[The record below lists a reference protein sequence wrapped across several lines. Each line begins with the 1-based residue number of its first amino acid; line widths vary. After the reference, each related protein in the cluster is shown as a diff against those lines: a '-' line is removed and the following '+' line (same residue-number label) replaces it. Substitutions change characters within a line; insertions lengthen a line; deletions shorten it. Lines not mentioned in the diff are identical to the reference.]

1 MVKDVQ
7 PKLVNDEQQSLGA
20 LKQYGGYIL
29 SAIILV
35 LAGYFGWTYWQK
47 HGGNIDTAAANDFAK
62 IQSDQN
68 NIETL
73 TTQAATDTKAQAQLT
88 TAQTNLDKDLGEFV
102 ANHDNSVY
110 TWQALMLQAKQQTDK
125 NNLKAAAATLQKASQ
140 LTLKDDGLKAIAIL
154 RQAQVLLSD
163 NQADAVQKR
172 LQSPLP
178 AAFEASK
185 LEILGDIANQ
195 QGDKKAAAT
204 HYQKAWQLIEQRN
217 QNNPNPQD
225 RALLRIK
232 MESLG
237 LSVKQPDLTGGVLA
251 KPTQAPT
258 QAPIQAEN
266 TAPAAAIASAPAV
279 ASSTK

>member
-35 LAGYFGWTYWQK
+35 LAGYFGWSYWQK

-73 TTQAATDTKAQAQLT
+73 TTQAATDTKAQAQLA
-88 TAQTNLDKDLGEFV
+88 TAQTNLGKDLGEFV

-125 NNLKAAAATLQKASQ
+125 NDLKAAAATLQKASQ

-154 RQAQVLLSD
+154 RQGQVLLSD
-163 NQADAVQKR
+163 NQADAAQKR

-251 KPTQAPT
+251 KPTQA
-258 QAPIQAEN
+258 EK

-279 ASSTK
+279 ASGIK

>member
-20 LKQYGGYIL
+20 LKQYGGYIV
-29 SAIILV
+29 SAIMLV

-47 HGGNIDTAAANDFAK
+47 HGGNIDSAAANDFAK

-73 TTQAATDTKAQAQLT
+73 TTQAATDPKAQAQLA
-88 TAQTNLDKDLGEFV
+88 TAQTNLSKDLSEFV
-102 ANHDNSVY
+102 AKHDNSVY
-110 TWQALMLQAKQQTDK
+110 TWQALMLQAKQQTD
-125 NNLKAAAATLQKASQ
+125 NNDLKAAAATLQKASQ

-163 NQADAVQKR
+163 NQADAAQKR

-195 QGDKKAAAT
+195 QGDKKAAIN

-258 QAPIQAEN
+258 QAEK

-279 ASSTK
+279 ASGIK

>member
-20 LKQYGGYIL
+20 LKQYGGYIV
-29 SAIILV
+29 SAIMLV

-73 TTQAATDTKAQAQLT
+73 TTQAATDTKAQAQLA
-88 TAQTNLDKDLGEFV
+88 TAQTNLSKDLGEFV
-102 ANHDNSVY
+102 AKHDNSVY

-125 NNLKAAAATLQKASQ
+125 NDLKAAAATLQKASQ
-140 LTLKDDGLKAIAIL
+140 LTLKDEGLKAIAIL

-163 NQADAVQKR
+163 NQADAAQKR

-195 QGDKKAAAT
+195 QGDKKSAIN

-217 QNNPNPQD
+217 QTNPNPQD

-258 QAPIQAEN
+258 QSEN
-266 TAPAAAIASAPAV
+266 TAPAAASAPAI

>member
-20 LKQYGGYIL
+20 LKQYGGYIV
-29 SAIILV
+29 SAIMLV
-35 LAGYFGWTYWQK
+35 LAGYFGWSYWQK

-73 TTQAATDTKAQAQLT
+73 TTQAATDPKAQAQLA

-102 ANHDNSVY
+102 AKHDNSVY
-110 TWQALMLQAKQQTDK
+110 TWQALMLQAKQQTD
-125 NNLKAAAATLQKASQ
+125 NNDLKAAAATLQKASQ

-163 NQADAVQKR
+163 NQADAAQKR

-195 QGDKKAAAT
+195 RGDKKAAAT

-251 KPTQAPT
+251 KPTQA
-258 QAPIQAEN
+258 EK

>member
-20 LKQYGGYIL
+20 LKQYGGYIV
-29 SAIILV
+29 SAIMLV

-73 TTQAATDTKAQAQLT
+73 TTQAASDTKAQAQLA
-88 TAQTNLDKDLGEFV
+88 TAQANLGKDLGEFV
-102 ANHDNSVY
+102 AKHDNSVY
-110 TWQALMLQAKQQTDK
+110 TWQALMLQAKQQTDQ
-125 NNLKAAAATLQKASQ
+125 NDLKAAAATLQKASQ
-140 LTLKDDGLKAIAIL
+140 LTLKDEGLKAIAIL
-154 RQAQVLLSD
+154 RQGQVLLSD
-163 NQADAVQKR
+163 NQADAAQKR

-195 QGDKKAAAT
+195 QGDKKAAIN

-251 KPTQAPT
+251 KPIQAPT
-258 QAPIQAEN
+258 QAEN
-266 TAPAAAIASAPAV
+266 TAPAAAIASAPAI
-279 ASSTK
+279 ASSIK

>member
-20 LKQYGGYIL
+20 LKQYGGYIV
-29 SAIILV
+29 SAIMLV

-73 TTQAATDTKAQAQLT
+73 TTQAASDTKAQAQLT

-125 NNLKAAAATLQKASQ
+125 NDLKAAAATLQKASQ

-163 NQADAVQKR
+163 NQADAAQKR

-258 QAPIQAEN
+258 QAEN
-266 TAPAAAIASAPAV
+266 TAAAAAIASAPAV
-279 ASSTK
+279 ASSIK

>member
-7 PKLVNDEQQSLGA
+7 PKLVNDEQQSLSA
-20 LKQYGGYIL
+20 LKQYGGYIV
-29 SAIILV
+29 SAIMLV

-73 TTQAATDTKAQAQLT
+73 TTQAATDTKAQAQLA
-88 TAQTNLDKDLGEFV
+88 TAQTNLAKDLREFV
-102 ANHDNSVY
+102 AKHDNSVY

-125 NNLKAAAATLQKASQ
+125 NDLKAAAATLQKASQ
-140 LTLKDDGLKAIAIL
+140 LTLKDEGLKAIAIL

-163 NQADAVQKR
+163 NQADAAQKR

-258 QAPIQAEN
+258 QSKN
-266 TAPAAAIASAPAV
+266 TAAAVASAPAV
-279 ASSTK
+279 ASGIK

>member
-35 LAGYFGWTYWQK
+35 LAGYFGWSYWQK

-73 TTQAATDTKAQAQLT
+73 TTQAASDTKAQAQLT

-125 NNLKAAAATLQKASQ
+125 NDLKAAAATLQKASQ

-163 NQADAVQKR
+163 NQADAAQKR

-258 QAPIQAEN
+258 QVEN
-266 TAPAAAIASAPAV
+266 AAPAAATASAPAV

>member
-20 LKQYGGYIL
+20 LKQYGGYIV
-29 SAIILV
+29 SAIMLV

-73 TTQAATDTKAQAQLT
+73 TTQAASDTKAQAQLA
-88 TAQTNLDKDLGEFV
+88 TAQANLAKNLREFV
-102 ANHDNSVY
+102 AKHDNSVY
-110 TWQALMLQAKQQTDK
+110 TWQALMLQAKQQTDQ
-125 NNLKAAAATLQKASQ
+125 NDLKAAAATLQKASQ

-163 NQADAVQKR
+163 NQADAAQKR

-251 KPTQAPT
+251 KPTQAP
-258 QAPIQAEN
+258 IQAEK

>member
-73 TTQAATDTKAQAQLT
+73 TTQAASDTKAQAQLA

-102 ANHDNSVY
+102 AKHDNSVY

-125 NNLKAAAATLQKASQ
+125 NDLKAAAATLQKASQ

-163 NQADAVQKR
+163 NQADAAQKR

-251 KPTQAPT
+251 KPTQA
-258 QAPIQAEN
+258 EK

>member
-20 LKQYGGYIL
+20 LKQYGGYIV

-73 TTQAATDTKAQAQLT
+73 TTQAASDTKAQAQLA
-88 TAQTNLDKDLGEFV
+88 TAQTNLDKDLSEFV
-102 ANHDNSVY
+102 AKHDNSVY

-125 NNLKAAAATLQKASQ
+125 NDLKAAAATLQKASQ

-163 NQADAVQKR
+163 NQADAAQKR

-251 KPTQAPT
+251 KPTQA
-258 QAPIQAEN
+258 EK

>member
-20 LKQYGGYIL
+20 LKQYGGYIV
-29 SAIILV
+29 SAIMLV

-73 TTQAATDTKAQAQLT
+73 TTQAATDTKAQAQLA

-102 ANHDNSVY
+102 AKHDNSVY

-125 NNLKAAAATLQKASQ
+125 NDLKAAAATLQKASQ

-163 NQADAVQKR
+163 NQADAAQKR

-258 QAPIQAEN
+258 QAEN
-266 TAPAAAIASAPAV
+266 TAAAAASVPAV
-279 ASSTK
+279 ASSIK

>member
-20 LKQYGGYIL
+20 LKQYGGYIV
-29 SAIILV
+29 SAIMLV
-35 LAGYFGWTYWQK
+35 LAGYFGWSYWQK

-73 TTQAATDTKAQAQLT
+73 TTQAATDPKAQAQLA
-88 TAQTNLDKDLGEFV
+88 TAQTNLSKDLSEFV
-102 ANHDNSVY
+102 AKHDNSVY
-110 TWQALMLQAKQQTDK
+110 TWQALMLQAKQQTD
-125 NNLKAAAATLQKASQ
+125 NNDLKAAAATLQKASQ

-163 NQADAVQKR
+163 NQADAAQKR

-258 QAPIQAEN
+258 QSKN
-266 TAPAAAIASAPAV
+266 TAAAVASAPAV
-279 ASSTK
+279 ASGIK

>member
-7 PKLVNDEQQSLGA
+7 PKLVNDEQQFLGA

-29 SAIILV
+29 SAIMLV

-73 TTQAATDTKAQAQLT
+73 TTQAATDTKAQAQLA
-88 TAQTNLDKDLGEFV
+88 TAQTNLSKDLGEFV
-102 ANHDNSVY
+102 AKHDNSVY

-125 NNLKAAAATLQKASQ
+125 NDLKAAAATLQKASQ
-140 LTLKDDGLKAIAIL
+140 LTLKDEGLKAIAIL

-163 NQADAVQKR
+163 NQADAAQKR

-217 QNNPNPQD
+217 QTNPNPQD

-258 QAPIQAEN
+258 QSEN
-266 TAPAAAIASAPAV
+266 TAPAAASAPAI

>member
-20 LKQYGGYIL
+20 LKQYGGYIV
-29 SAIILV
+29 SAIMLV

-73 TTQAATDTKAQAQLT
+73 TTQAASDTKAQAQLA

-125 NNLKAAAATLQKASQ
+125 NDLKAAAATLQKASQ

-163 NQADAVQKR
+163 NQADAAQKR

-195 QGDKKAAAT
+195 QGDKKAAAS

-251 KPTQAPT
+251 KPTQA
-258 QAPIQAEN
+258 EN

>member
-20 LKQYGGYIL
+20 LKQYGGYIV
-29 SAIILV
+29 SAIMLV
-35 LAGYFGWTYWQK
+35 LAGYFGWSYWQK

-73 TTQAATDTKAQAQLT
+73 TTQAASDTKAQAQLT

-125 NNLKAAAATLQKASQ
+125 NDLKAAAATLQKASQ

-163 NQADAVQKR
+163 NQADAAQKR

-258 QAPIQAEN
+258 QVEN
-266 TAPAAAIASAPAV
+266 AAPAAATASAPAV

>member
-20 LKQYGGYIL
+20 LKQYGGYIV
-29 SAIILV
+29 SAIMLV
-35 LAGYFGWTYWQK
+35 LAGYFGWSYWQK

-73 TTQAATDTKAQAQLT
+73 TTQAATDPKAQAQLA
-88 TAQTNLDKDLGEFV
+88 TAQTNLSKDLSEFV
-102 ANHDNSVY
+102 AKHDNSVY
-110 TWQALMLQAKQQTDK
+110 TWQALMLQAKQQTD
-125 NNLKAAAATLQKASQ
+125 NNDLKAAAATLQKASQ

-163 NQADAVQKR
+163 NQADAAQKR

-258 QAPIQAEN
+258 QAEN
-266 TAPAAAIASAPAV
+266 TAAATASSPAV
-279 ASSTK
+279 ASSIK

>member
-20 LKQYGGYIL
+20 LKQYGGYIV
-29 SAIILV
+29 SAIMLV
-35 LAGYFGWTYWQK
+35 LAGYFGWSYWQK

-73 TTQAATDTKAQAQLT
+73 TTQAASDTKAQAQLT
-88 TAQTNLDKDLGEFV
+88 TAQTNLDKDLSEFV
-102 ANHDNSVY
+102 AKHDNSVY

-125 NNLKAAAATLQKASQ
+125 NDLKAAAATLQKASQ

-163 NQADAVQKR
+163 NQADAAQKR

-258 QAPIQAEN
+258 QAEN
-266 TAPAAAIASAPAV
+266 TAAAAAASAPAV
-279 ASSTK
+279 ASSIK

>member
-20 LKQYGGYIL
+20 LKQYGGYIV
-29 SAIILV
+29 SAIMLV

-73 TTQAATDTKAQAQLT
+73 TTQAATDTKAQAQLA
-88 TAQTNLDKDLGEFV
+88 TAQTNLSKDLGEFV
-102 ANHDNSVY
+102 AKHDNSVY

-125 NNLKAAAATLQKASQ
+125 NDLKAAAATLQKASQ
-140 LTLKDDGLKAIAIL
+140 LTLKDEGLKAIAIL

-163 NQADAVQKR
+163 NQADAAQKR

-217 QNNPNPQD
+217 QTNPNPQD

-258 QAPIQAEN
+258 QSEN
-266 TAPAAAIASAPAV
+266 TAPAAASAPAI

>member
-20 LKQYGGYIL
+20 LKQYGGYIV
-29 SAIILV
+29 SAIMLV
-35 LAGYFGWTYWQK
+35 LAGYFGWSYWQK

-88 TAQTNLDKDLGEFV
+88 TAQTNLDKDLSEFV
-102 ANHDNSVY
+102 AKHDNSVY

-125 NNLKAAAATLQKASQ
+125 NDLKAAAATLQKASQ

-163 NQADAVQKR
+163 NQVDAAQKR

-258 QAPIQAEN
+258 QSEN
-266 TAPAAAIASAPAV
+266 TAPVAVAASAPAV
-279 ASSTK
+279 ASSIK

>member
-20 LKQYGGYIL
+20 LKQYGGYIV
-29 SAIILV
+29 SAIMLV

-73 TTQAATDTKAQAQLT
+73 TTQAASDTKAQAQLA
-88 TAQTNLDKDLGEFV
+88 TAQTNLSKDLGEFV
-102 ANHDNSVY
+102 AKHDNSVY

-125 NNLKAAAATLQKASQ
+125 NDLKAAAATLQKASQ

-163 NQADAVQKR
+163 NQADAAQKR

-195 QGDKKAAAT
+195 QGDKKAAAR

-258 QAPIQAEN
+258 QSEN
-266 TAPAAAIASAPAV
+266 TAAAAPTASAPAV
-279 ASSTK
+279 ASSIK

>member
-20 LKQYGGYIL
+20 LKQYGGYIV
-29 SAIILV
+29 SAIMLV
-35 LAGYFGWTYWQK
+35 LAGYFGWSYWQK

-73 TTQAATDTKAQAQLT
+73 TTQAATDTKAQAQLA
-88 TAQTNLDKDLGEFV
+88 TAQTNLGKDLGEFV
-102 ANHDNSVY
+102 AKHDNSVY

-125 NNLKAAAATLQKASQ
+125 NDLKAAAATLQKASQ

-163 NQADAVQKR
+163 NQADAAQKR

-258 QAPIQAEN
+258 QAEN
-266 TAPAAAIASAPAV
+266 TAPAAAIASAPAI
-279 ASSTK
+279 ASSIK

>member
-7 PKLVNDEQQSLGA
+7 PKLVNDEQQSLSA
-20 LKQYGGYIL
+20 LKQYGGYIV
-29 SAIILV
+29 SAIMLV

-73 TTQAATDTKAQAQLT
+73 TTQAASDTKAQAQLA
-88 TAQTNLDKDLGEFV
+88 TAQANLAKDLREFV
-102 ANHDNSVY
+102 AKHDNSVY
-110 TWQALMLQAKQQTDK
+110 TWQALMLQAKQQTDQ
-125 NNLKAAAATLQKASQ
+125 NDLKAAAATLQKASQ
-140 LTLKDDGLKAIAIL
+140 LTLKDEGLKAIAIL

-163 NQADAVQKR
+163 NQADAAQKR

-195 QGDKKAAAT
+195 QGDKKAAIN

-251 KPTQAPT
+251 KPIQAPT
-258 QAPIQAEN
+258 QAEN
-266 TAPAAAIASAPAV
+266 TAPAAAIASAPAI
-279 ASSTK
+279 ASSIK

>member
-29 SAIILV
+29 SAIMLV
-35 LAGYFGWTYWQK
+35 LAGYFGWSYWQK

-73 TTQAATDTKAQAQLT
+73 TTQAATDTKAQAQLA
-88 TAQTNLDKDLGEFV
+88 TAQTNLGKDLGEFV
-102 ANHDNSVY
+102 AKHDNSVY

-125 NNLKAAAATLQKASQ
+125 NDLKAAAATLQKASQ

-163 NQADAVQKR
+163 NQADAAQKR

-258 QAPIQAEN
+258 QAEN

>member
-7 PKLVNDEQQSLGA
+7 PKLVNDEQQSLSA
-20 LKQYGGYIL
+20 LKQYGGYIV
-29 SAIILV
+29 SAIVLV
-35 LAGYFGWTYWQK
+35 LAGYFGWSYWQK

-73 TTQAATDTKAQAQLT
+73 TTQAASDTKAQAQLA

-102 ANHDNSVY
+102 AKHDNSVY

-125 NNLKAAAATLQKASQ
+125 NDLKAAAATLQKASQ

-163 NQADAVQKR
+163 NQADAAQKR

-195 QGDKKAAAT
+195 QGDKKAAIN

-251 KPTQAPT
+251 KPTQAP
-258 QAPIQAEN
+258 IQAEN

-279 ASSTK
+279 ASSIK

>member
-20 LKQYGGYIL
+20 LKQYGGYIV

-88 TAQTNLDKDLGEFV
+88 TAQTNLDKDLDEFV
-102 ANHDNSVY
+102 AKHDNSVY
-110 TWQALMLQAKQQTDK
+110 TWQALMLQAKQQTDQ
-125 NNLKAAAATLQKASQ
+125 NDLKAAAATLQKASQ

-163 NQADAVQKR
+163 NQADAAQKR

-251 KPTQAPT
+251 KPTQA
-258 QAPIQAEN
+258 EN

>member
-7 PKLVNDEQQSLGA
+7 PKLVNDEQQSLSA
-20 LKQYGGYIL
+20 LKQYGGYIV
-29 SAIILV
+29 SAIMLV

-73 TTQAATDTKAQAQLT
+73 TTQAASDTKAQAQLT

-125 NNLKAAAATLQKASQ
+125 NDLKAAAATLQKASQ
-140 LTLKDDGLKAIAIL
+140 LTLKDEGLKAIAIL

-163 NQADAVQKR
+163 NQADAAQKR

-195 QGDKKAAAT
+195 QGDKKAAIN

-237 LSVKQPDLTGGVLA
+237 LSVKQPDLTGGVLV

-258 QAPIQAEN
+258 QAEK
-266 TAPAAAIASAPAV
+266 TVLAAAASAPAV
-279 ASSTK
+279 ASGIK

>member
-20 LKQYGGYIL
+20 LKQYGGYIV
-29 SAIILV
+29 SAIMLV

-73 TTQAATDTKAQAQLT
+73 TTQAATDTKAQAQLA
-88 TAQTNLDKDLGEFV
+88 TAQTNLSKDLGEFV
-102 ANHDNSVY
+102 AKHDNSVY

-125 NNLKAAAATLQKASQ
+125 NDLKAAAATLQKASQ
-140 LTLKDDGLKAIAIL
+140 LTLKDEGLKAIAIL

-163 NQADAVQKR
+163 NQADAAQ
-172 LQSPLP
+172 
-178 AAFEASK
+178 
-185 LEILGDIANQ
+185 
-195 QGDKKAAAT
+195 T
-204 HYQKAWQLIEQRN
+204 
-217 QNNPNPQD
+217 NPNPQD

-258 QAPIQAEN
+258 QSEN
-266 TAPAAAIASAPAV
+266 TAPAAASAPAI

>member
-20 LKQYGGYIL
+20 LKQYGGYIV
-29 SAIILV
+29 SAIMLV

-47 HGGNIDTAAANDFAK
+47 HGGNIDSTAANDFAK

-73 TTQAATDTKAQAQLT
+73 TTQAATDTKAQAQLA
-88 TAQTNLDKDLGEFV
+88 TAQTNLSKDLGEFV
-102 ANHDNSVY
+102 AKHDNSVY

-125 NNLKAAAATLQKASQ
+125 NDLKAAAATLQKASQ

-163 NQADAVQKR
+163 NQADAAQKR

-195 QGDKKAAAT
+195 QGDKKATAT

-237 LSVKQPDLTGGVLA
+237 LSVKQPDLTGGVLV
-251 KPTQAPT
+251 KPTKS
-258 QAPIQAEN
+258 EN
-266 TAPAAAIASAPAV
+266 TASAPAAAAASAPAV
-279 ASSTK
+279 ASSIK

>member
-7 PKLVNDEQQSLGA
+7 PKLVNDEQQSLSA
-20 LKQYGGYIL
+20 LKQYGGYIV
-29 SAIILV
+29 SAIMLV
-35 LAGYFGWTYWQK
+35 LAGYFGWSYWQK

-73 TTQAATDTKAQAQLT
+73 TTQAASDTKAQAQLA
-88 TAQTNLDKDLGEFV
+88 TAQANLAKDLREFV
-102 ANHDNSVY
+102 AKHDNSVY
-110 TWQALMLQAKQQTDK
+110 TWQALMLQAKQQTDQ
-125 NNLKAAAATLQKASQ
+125 NDLKAAAATLQKASQ

-163 NQADAVQKR
+163 NQADAAQKR

-258 QAPIQAEN
+258 QAEN
-266 TAPAAAIASAPAV
+266 TAPAAAIASAPAI
-279 ASSTK
+279 ASSIK

>member
-29 SAIILV
+29 SAIMLV

-47 HGGNIDTAAANDFAK
+47 HGGNIDSAAANDFAK

-73 TTQAATDTKAQAQLT
+73 TTQAATDPKAQAQLA
-88 TAQTNLDKDLGEFV
+88 TAQTNLSKDLGEFV
-102 ANHDNSVY
+102 AKHDNSVY
-110 TWQALMLQAKQQTDK
+110 TWQALMLQAKQQTD
-125 NNLKAAAATLQKASQ
+125 NNDLKAAAATLQKASQ

-163 NQADAVQKR
+163 NQADAAQKR

-195 QGDKKAAAT
+195 RGDKKAAAT

-251 KPTQAPT
+251 KPTQS
-258 QAPIQAEN
+258 EN
-266 TAPAAAIASAPAV
+266 TAPVAAAASAPAV
-279 ASSTK
+279 ASGIK

>member
-7 PKLVNDEQQSLGA
+7 PKLVNDEQQFLGA
-20 LKQYGGYIL
+20 LKQYGGYIV
-29 SAIILV
+29 SAIMLV

-73 TTQAATDTKAQAQLT
+73 TTQAASDTKPQAQLA
-88 TAQTNLDKDLGEFV
+88 TAQTNLSKDLGEFV
-102 ANHDNSVY
+102 AKHDNSVY

-125 NNLKAAAATLQKASQ
+125 NDLKAAATLQKASQ
-140 LTLKDDGLKAIAIL
+140 LTLNDDGLKAIAIL

-163 NQADAVQKR
+163 NQADAAQKR

-195 QGDKKAAAT
+195 RGDKKAAAT

-237 LSVKQPDLTGGVLA
+237 LSVKQPDLTGGVLV

-258 QAPIQAEN
+258 QAEK
-266 TAPAAAIASAPAV
+266 TVLAAAASAPAV
-279 ASSTK
+279 ASGIK

>member
-20 LKQYGGYIL
+20 LKQYGGYIV
-29 SAIILV
+29 SAIMLV

-73 TTQAATDTKAQAQLT
+73 TTQAVTDTKAQAQLA

-125 NNLKAAAATLQKASQ
+125 NDLKAAAATLQKASQ

-163 NQADAVQKR
+163 NQADAAQKR
-172 LQSPLP
+172 LQSSLP

-251 KPTQAPT
+251 KPTQAP
-258 QAPIQAEN
+258 IQAEN

-279 ASSTK
+279 ASNIK

>member
-7 PKLVNDEQQSLGA
+7 PKLVNDEQQSLSA

-29 SAIILV
+29 SAIMLV

-73 TTQAATDTKAQAQLT
+73 TTQAASDTKAQAQLA
-88 TAQTNLDKDLGEFV
+88 TAQANLAKDLREFV
-102 ANHDNSVY
+102 AKHDNSVY
-110 TWQALMLQAKQQTDK
+110 TWQALMLQAKQQTDQ
-125 NNLKAAAATLQKASQ
+125 NDLKAAAATLQKASQ
-140 LTLKDDGLKAIAIL
+140 LTLKDEGLKAIAIL

-163 NQADAVQKR
+163 NQADAAQKR

-195 QGDKKAAAT
+195 QGDKKAAIN

-237 LSVKQPDLTGGVLA
+237 LSVKQPDLTGSVLA
-251 KPTQAPT
+251 KPIQAPT
-258 QAPIQAEN
+258 QAEN
-266 TAPAAAIASAPAV
+266 TAPAAAIASAPAI
-279 ASSTK
+279 ASSIK

>member
-7 PKLVNDEQQSLGA
+7 PKLVNDEQQFLGA

-29 SAIILV
+29 SAIMLV

-73 TTQAATDTKAQAQLT
+73 TTQAATDTKAQAQLA
-88 TAQTNLDKDLGEFV
+88 TAQTNLSKDLGDLV
-102 ANHDNSVY
+102 AKHDNSVY

-125 NNLKAAAATLQKASQ
+125 NDLKAAAATLQKASQ
-140 LTLKDDGLKAIAIL
+140 LTLKDEGLKAIAIL

-163 NQADAVQKR
+163 NQADAAQKR

-195 QGDKKAAAT
+195 RGDKKAAAT

-258 QAPIQAEN
+258 QSEN
-266 TAPAAAIASAPAV
+266 TAPAAASAPAI

>member
-20 LKQYGGYIL
+20 LKQYGGYIV
-29 SAIILV
+29 SAIVLV
-35 LAGYFGWTYWQK
+35 LAGYFGWSYWQK

-68 NIETL
+68 NIDTL
-73 TTQAATDTKAQAQLT
+73 TTQAASDTKAQAQLA
-88 TAQTNLDKDLGEFV
+88 TAQTNLGKDLGEFV
-102 ANHDNSVY
+102 AKHDNSVY

-125 NNLKAAAATLQKASQ
+125 NDLKAAAATLQKASQ

-163 NQADAVQKR
+163 NQVDAAQKR

-251 KPTQAPT
+251 KPTQA
-258 QAPIQAEN
+258 EN
-266 TAPAAAIASAPAV
+266 TAAAAAIASAPAV

>member
-20 LKQYGGYIL
+20 LKQYGGYIV
-29 SAIILV
+29 SAIMLV

-88 TAQTNLDKDLGEFV
+88 TAQTNLDKDLSEFV
-102 ANHDNSVY
+102 AKHDNSVY

-125 NNLKAAAATLQKASQ
+125 NDLKAAAATLQKASQ

-163 NQADAVQKR
+163 NQADAAQKR

-251 KPTQAPT
+251 KPTQA
-258 QAPIQAEN
+258 EK

>member
-7 PKLVNDEQQSLGA
+7 PKLVNDEQQFLGA
-20 LKQYGGYIL
+20 LKQYGGYIV
-29 SAIILV
+29 SAIMLV

-73 TTQAATDTKAQAQLT
+73 TTQAASDTKPQAQLA
-88 TAQTNLDKDLGEFV
+88 TAQTNLSKDLGEFV
-102 ANHDNSVY
+102 AKHDNSVY

-125 NNLKAAAATLQKASQ
+125 NDLKAAAATLQKASQ
-140 LTLKDDGLKAIAIL
+140 LTLKDEGLKAIAIL

-163 NQADAVQKR
+163 NQADAAQKR

-195 QGDKKAAAT
+195 RGDKKAAAT

-237 LSVKQPDLTGGVLA
+237 LSVKQPDLTGGVLV

-258 QAPIQAEN
+258 QAEK
-266 TAPAAAIASAPAV
+266 TVLAAAASAPAV
-279 ASSTK
+279 ASGIK

>member
-20 LKQYGGYIL
+20 LKQYGGYIV
-29 SAIILV
+29 SAIMLA
-35 LAGYFGWTYWQK
+35 LAGYFGWSYWQK

-73 TTQAATDTKAQAQLT
+73 TTQAASDTKAQAQLA
-88 TAQTNLDKDLGEFV
+88 TAQTNLSKDLGEFV
-102 ANHDNSVY
+102 AKHDNSVY

-125 NNLKAAAATLQKASQ
+125 NDLKAAAATLQKASQ

-163 NQADAVQKR
+163 NQADAAQKR
-172 LQSPLP
+172 LQSSLP

-251 KPTQAPT
+251 KPTQS
-258 QAPIQAEN
+258 EN
-266 TAPAAAIASAPAV
+266 TDPAAATASAPAV
-279 ASSTK
+279 ASSIK